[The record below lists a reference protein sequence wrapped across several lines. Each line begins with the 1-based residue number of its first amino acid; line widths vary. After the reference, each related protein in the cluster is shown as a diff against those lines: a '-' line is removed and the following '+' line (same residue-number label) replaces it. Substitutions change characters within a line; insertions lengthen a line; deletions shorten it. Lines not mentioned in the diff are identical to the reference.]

1 MSYAAAHARGG
12 VAVHESLSA
21 LRLVRAR
28 EACVAVLPPSLS
40 LSLSLS
46 LSFEAAENIFFV
58 TSNKTKEVDG
68 PRQCRLVS

>member
-1 MSYAAAHARGG
+1 MRRHTRGG

-28 EACVAVLPPSLS
+28 EACVAVLPLP
-40 LSLSLS
+40 LSLS